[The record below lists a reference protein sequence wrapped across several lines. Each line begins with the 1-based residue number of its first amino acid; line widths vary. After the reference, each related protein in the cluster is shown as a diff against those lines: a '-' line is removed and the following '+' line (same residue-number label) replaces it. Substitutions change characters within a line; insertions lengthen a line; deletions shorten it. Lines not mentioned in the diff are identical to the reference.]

1 MEVLTRQDVARKL
14 GRRVS
19 RGQFERM
26 FAGWVRKTCRV
37 TSVSRGRREG
47 ALRVTVVRHPDSP
60 KARRKDDALHGGT
73 GKRARYT

>member
-26 FAGWVRKTCRV
+26 FAGCVRKTCRV
-37 TSVSRGRREG
+37 VSVSRGRPTG
-47 ALRVTVVRHPDSP
+47 ALRVTLVRHPLSP
-60 KARRKDDALHGGT
+60 KARRKGDALHGGT